1 VSQIKRKEPG
11 IQQLAKKYNE
21 LCVELE
27 AMIKKKQA
35 PRGARAPHSIASD
48 GLFKL
53 DVDDDI
59 WQDVGLD
66 ESDISSTG
74 EIPGW
79 LGDENVRKGI
89 KFMLELDRCHEE
101 ERRLSYE
108 RSAMQDWLIEEWKCV
123 TMAIKKNES
132 EEVVYQMVLRAE
144 FLARLCNNWQDKTR
158 MIDPHKPMPDSWGPP
173 LEDLMEA
180 RKFEMTAMVAENEG
194 EIYDDDNEEGEED
207 EDDEGGEEEGEE
219 TELLEAVEMVALSD
233 EFRNSYTDSMF

>member
-1 VSQIKRKEPG
+1 
-11 IQQLAKKYNE
+11 
-21 LCVELE
+21 
-27 AMIKKKQA
+27 MIKKKQA
-35 PRGARAPHSIASD
+35 PRGARAPHPIASD

-66 ESDISSTG
+66 DSDISTKG
-74 EIPGW
+74 EIPQW

-89 KFMLELDRCHEE
+89 KSMLELDRCNEE

-108 RSAMQDWLIEEWKCV
+108 RSAMQDWLNEEWKCV
-123 TMAIKKNES
+123 TMAIEKNES

-158 MIDPHKPMPDSWGPP
+158 MIDPHKHMPDSWGPS
-173 LEDLMEA
+173 LEELMEA
-180 RKFEMTAMVAENEG
+180 RKFEMTAMVAENER
-194 EIYDDDNEEGEED
+194 ETYDDDEEEDGEED
-207 EDDEGGEEEGEE
+207 DDDEYHEEEGEE

-233 EFRNSYTDSMF
+233 EFRKSYADSLF